1 MYADRVSKRDYRYVL
16 RADTIARRFQPII
29 AEDIEA
35 WRTAYGF
42 DLRTDCG
49 GRWYPALRSPYV
61 RLEACQTRWHER
73 AGHIVYGALTPEGA
87 PLSWPVTRA
96 GFRAAVAWCEAANA
110 ELPVR
115 PAVPCRRMRLR

>member
-1 MYADRVSKRDYRYVL
+1 MGAVRPVIPGMAQQRKTPS
-16 RADTIARRFQPII
+16 TPPPMH
-29 AEDIEA
+29 
-35 WRTAYGF
+35 
-42 DLRTDCG
+42 
-49 GRWYPALRSPYV
+49 PALRSPYV

-73 AGHIVYGALTPEGA
+73 AGHSVYGARTPDGA
-87 PLSWPVTRA
+87 PLAWPVTRA